1 MPTQRLRLRLPLALL
16 FAAALCA
23 VACDSNLACPPG
35 YNVLGNFNV
44 AFTPIDAGAA
54 CMITRKTDGGPADAS
69 LLNTPAATLLLLC
82 GAHKGDA
89 GDGTFSLS
97 YSFRG
102 TGTHNA
108 TLDGG
113 AFSQAN
119 TAGGQS
125 GSACLCP
132 IDLTE
137 TISGELRTADG
148 GAFGL
153 EQDGGLS
160 PVVGVSGSSFIAVS
174 ASAGSSHCA
183 CTLPCATGFSYLS
196 Q

>member
-1 MPTQRLRLRLPLALL
+1 MPTQPLRRRLPLALL
-16 FAAALCA
+16 LAAALCA
-23 VACDSNLACPPG
+23 VACGPDLACPPA
-35 YNVLGNFNV
+35 YSWLGNFNV

-69 LLNTPAATLLLLC
+69 LINTPAPTLLLLC
-82 GAHKGDA
+82 GAPKPDA
-89 GDGTFSLS
+89 GDNAFSLS

-102 TGTHNA
+102 TGTHN
-108 TLDGG
+108 TMLDGG
-113 AFSQAN
+113 TFSQAN
-119 TAGGQS
+119 SAGGQS

-148 GAFGL
+148 GTFRL
-153 EQDGGLS
+153 EPDGGLS
-160 PVVGVSGSSFIAVS
+160 PVVGISGSSIVAVS
-174 ASAGSSHCA
+174 ASAGSSNCA
-183 CTLPCATGFSYLS
+183 CTLPCAAGFSYLS